1 MCKED
6 QDGRNVSRNADGTGD
21 SDEVL
26 LLEIEAV
33 SISMRKCQ
41 EVGVSIREPPVE
53 EEHAAFD

>member
-1 MCKED
+1 MCKKD

-41 EVGVSIREPPVE
+41 
-53 EEHAAFD
+53 